1 MYIVPDLFP
10 FVTKNRVRNAYLD
23 CFDQICQK
31 SMELGP
37 KMGRACNT
45 SSSEN
50 ACFNSVI
57 SAVFLDQN
65 IGSDLGS
72 THQTMK
78 TVINADIFIDSQKV
92 LVIFMQFPPFT
103 LLNQWQLAWV
113 VTIDFISGGKNKDSL
128 GIVLSSRFKNIMG
141 AYSIDGKIN
150 GWMTSCPIMGRLTCG
165 MDY

>member
-1 MYIVPDLFP
+1 MDIVPDLFA
-10 FVTKNRVRNAYLD
+10 FVTKNCVGNPCVD
-23 CFDQICQK
+23 CFDKIGQK
-31 SMELGP
+31 SMELSTE
-37 KMGRACNT
+37 MGWACNT
-45 SSSEN
+45 SSPEN

-57 SAVFLDQN
+57 SAVFLNQN

-78 TVINADIFIDSQKV
+78 TVINADIFIDSQKI
-92 LVIFMQFPPFT
+92 LVIFRQFPAFT
-103 LLNQWQLAWV
+103 LLNQWQLVWV